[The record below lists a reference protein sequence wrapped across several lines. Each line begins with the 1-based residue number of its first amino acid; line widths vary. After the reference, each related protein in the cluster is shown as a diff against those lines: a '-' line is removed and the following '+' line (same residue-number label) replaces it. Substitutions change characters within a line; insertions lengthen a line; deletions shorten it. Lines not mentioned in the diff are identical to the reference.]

1 MPMALLCRCRR
12 SRRASPCSCTAFFSS
27 LAAAALHPSH
37 AALSS
42 SQLRS
47 RREDVKLWQN
57 GTALSGPGDV
67 VNGRWGDGCRFVF
80 LDIGA
85 NMGISTRKLFEPA
98 AYPPHAT
105 TWNGKWADD
114 NRPTSSKGKLYAHL
128 FDQAFGTIAE
138 RSPRSFQGLCAFA
151 FEPNIAHTARLRSL
165 EACYASR
172 GWRVKVFTRTAV
184 SSADGATTFYRD
196 SGGTP
201 LAESDEA
208 LAARRAVDLNGRR
221 KWSAERSSSI
231 YRFPHRKKLEEQ
243 GYPVTTVD
251 LAAWVAKHVVQRRVS
266 QGHRPAYVLAKIDV
280 EGAEFEV
287 MPKLLAAGLLCAD
300 AISTITMEWH
310 PGFLSLMGARERGL
324 RHLPTAAEGGQ
335 LMQRVSSAR
344 ASVPTAA
351 GSTCSRKTTFES
363 VDDETYLLDSKCSLR
378 LHEEPSR
385 VCSAPA
391 DKECAH
397 MYPSADGPAA

>member
-1 MPMALLCRCRR
+1 MVCRALELNL
-12 SRRASPCSCTAFFSS
+12 P
-27 LAAAALHPSH
+27 
-37 AALSS
+37 LSS
-42 SQLRS
+42 PKEAR
-47 RREDVKLWQN
+47 
-57 GTALSGPGDV
+57 G
-67 VNGRWGDGCRFVF
+67 
-80 LDIGA
+80 
-85 NMGISTRKLFEPA
+85 
-98 AYPPHAT
+98 
-105 TWNGKWADD
+105 
-114 NRPTSSKGKLYAHL
+114 
-128 FDQAFGTIAE
+128 
-138 RSPRSFQGLCAFA
+138 
-151 FEPNIAHTARLRSL
+151 ARLPSDDGRP
-165 EACYASR
+165 R
-172 GWRVKVFTRTAV
+172 GM
-184 SSADGATTFYRD
+184 
-196 SGGTP
+196 GG
-201 LAESDEA
+201 E
-208 LAARRAVDLNGRR
+208 ARR
-221 KWSAERSSSI
+221 
-231 YRFPHRKKLEEQ
+231 P
-243 GYPVTTVD
+243 
-251 LAAWVAKHVVQRRVS
+251 AKGNT